1 MRKVLQQLGKYKK
14 DTFLCIGLTS
24 LEVIFEILMP
34 FVTAIIIDQGLEPGD
49 LGVVY
54 RYGALMVVMAFLSLT
69 FGAFAGKNAAS
80 ASSGLAA
87 NLREAIYANI
97 QTFSFSNI
105 DKFSVPGLV
114 TRMTTDITNVQ
125 NAFMMVIRVAVR
137 APLNLIFSFTMCL
150 VINRHLSM
158 MFLIAVAFL
167 LVVIGSIMVVTL
179 KIFRQVFQKYDDLNA
194 SVQENVTA
202 IRVVKA
208 FVREDYE
215 NIKFSKA
222 SKMLYDLSVK
232 AEGLLAFNNPAM
244 MIAVYFCIISVSW
257 FGAQFIV
264 GGSLTTGD
272 LTSLF
277 SYIMALLM
285 SLMMLSMVMLSM
297 VVVMISMSMASI
309 RRIGE
314 VLEEKADL
322 TDPEDPVMEVAD
334 GRIDFDHVNFSYKH
348 GSGKNALS
356 DIDIHIK
363 SGETVGVIGGT
374 GSGKSSLVNLICRLY
389 DVDEGSVRVGGVDV
403 RKYDTEVLRNQ
414 VSVVLQ
420 KNTLFSGSILENL
433 RWGNPEATEEECIEA
448 CQAACADEFIDR
460 MPGGY
465 RTRIERGGSNVS
477 GGQKQRLCIARALLK
492 KPKVLILDD
501 STSAVDTATDAS
513 IRAAFAKK
521 IPGTTKIIIA
531 QRVSSVQSADRILV
545 LDDGR
550 VDAFDTHENLLKNNA
565 IYQEIYNSQLEGS
578 GDFDQPA

>member
-1 MRKVLQQLGKYKK
+1 MRNVLHQLGRYKK
-14 DTFLCIGLTS
+14 DTFLCIGMTA
-24 LEVIFEILMP
+24 LEVIMEILLP
-34 FVTAIIIDQGLEPGD
+34 FITAIIIDEGLQASSMPT
-49 LGVVY
+49 VY
-54 RYGALMVVMAFLSLT
+54 RYGILMIIMAFLSLF
-69 FGAFAGKNAAS
+69 FGATAGKFAAS
-80 ASSGLAA
+80 ASSGLSA

-137 APLNLIFSFTMCL
+137 APLNLIFSFLMCML
-150 VINRHLSM
+150 INVHLSL
-158 MFLIAVAFL
+158 MFLIAVVFL
-167 LVVIGSIMVVTL
+167 VIVLGSIMVVTM
-179 KIFRQVFQKYDDLNA
+179 KIFNQVFTKYDDLNA
-194 SVQENVTA
+194 SVQENISA

-208 FVREDYE
+208 FVREGYE
-215 NIKFSKA
+215 NKKFSQA
-222 SKMLYDLSVK
+222 SGNLYHLSVK
-232 AEGLLAFNNPAM
+232 AESLLAFNNPAM

-257 FGAQFIV
+257 LGAQFIV

-277 SYIMALLM
+277 SYIMSLLM
-285 SLMMLSMVMLSM
+285 SLMMLSM

-314 VLEEKADL
+314 VLDETPDL
-322 TDPEDPVMEVAD
+322 HDPEQPVMEVPD
-334 GRIDFDHVNFSYKH
+334 GSIDFNHVNFSYKH

-356 DIDIHIK
+356 DIDLHIQ
-363 SGETVGVIGGT
+363 SGETIGVIGGT

-389 DVDEGSVRVGGVDV
+389 DVDDGSVCVGGTDV
-403 RKYDTEVLRNQ
+403 RQYDMEVLRNQ

-420 KNTLFSGSILENL
+420 KNTLFSGTILDNL
-433 RWGNPEATEEECIEA
+433 RWGNPDATEEECIEA
-448 CQAACADEFIDR
+448 CKAACADEFIDR
-460 MPGGY
+460 MPDGY
-465 RTRIERGGSNVS
+465 NTRIERGGANVS

-501 STSAVDTATDAS
+501 STSAVDTATDAK
-513 IRAAFAKK
+513 IRAAFAER

-531 QRVSSVQSADRILV
+531 QRISSVEGADRILV
-545 LDDGR
+545 LDEGR
-550 VDAFDTHENLLKNNA
+550 VNAFDTHENLLKTNA
-565 IYQEIYNSQLEGS
+565 IYQEIYESQVKGG

>member
-1 MRKVLQQLGKYKK
+1 MRKVLQQLKQYKRNA
-14 DTFLCIGLTS
+14 FLCIGMTA
-24 LEVIFEILMP
+24 LEVIMEILMP
-34 FVTAIIIDQGLEPGD
+34 FVTAIIIDQGLEAANLP
-49 LGVVY
+49 VVY
-54 RYGALMVVMAFLSLT
+54 RYGILIVAMAVLSLI
-69 FGAFAGKNAAS
+69 FGALAGKNAAS
-80 ASSGLAA
+80 ASAGLAA

-125 NAFMMVIRVAVR
+125 NAFMMIIRVAVR
-137 APLNLIFSFTMCL
+137 APLNLIFSFAMCL
-150 VINRHLSM
+150 YINVQLSW

-167 LVVIGSIMVVTL
+167 VIVIGVIMVVTL
-179 KIFRQVFQKYDDLNA
+179 RIFNRVFKKYDDLNA

-215 NIKFSKA
+215 DKKFSKA
-222 SKMLYDLSVK
+222 SNTLYKMFVK

-244 MIAVYFCIISVSW
+244 MVAVYFCIISVSW

-264 GGSLTTGD
+264 GGTLSTGD

-285 SLMMLSMVMLSM
+285 SLMMLSMV
-297 VVVMISMSMASI
+297 VVMISMSLASI
-309 RRIGE
+309 RRISE
-314 VLEEKADL
+314 VLSETPDL
-322 TDPEDPVMEVAD
+322 KDSEHPVMEVKD
-334 GRIDFDHVNFSYKH
+334 GQIDFNHVNFSYKH

-356 DIDIHIK
+356 DIDLHIH
-363 SGETVGVIGGT
+363 SGETIGVIGGT

-389 DVDEGSVRVGGVDV
+389 DVDDGSVCVGGVDV
-403 RKYDTEVLRNQ
+403 RQYDTEVLRNQ

-420 KNTLFSGSILENL
+420 KNTLFSGSILQNL
-433 RWGNPEATEEECIEA
+433 RWGNPDATEEDCIEA
-448 CQAACADEFIDR
+448 CKAACADEFIDR
-460 MPGGY
+460 MPEGY
-465 RTRIERGGSNVS
+465 RTRIERGGNNVS

-501 STSAVDTATDAS
+501 STSAVDTATDAK
-513 IRAAFAKK
+513 IRRAFAEK

-531 QRVSSVQSADRILV
+531 QRISSVESADRILV
-545 LDDGR
+545 LDDGKI
-550 VDAFDTHENLLKNNA
+550 DAFDTHENLLKNNA
-565 IYQEIYNSQLEGS
+565 IYQEIYTSQKEGG

>member
-1 MRKVLQQLGKYKK
+1 MRKVLQQLKQYKK
-14 DTFLCIGLTS
+14 QTFLCIILTA
-24 LEVIFEILMP
+24 LEVIMEILMP
-34 FVTAIIIDQGLEPGD
+34 FVTAIIIDQGLQQ
-49 LGVVY
+49 LNLSVVY
-54 RYGALMVVMAFLSLT
+54 RYGILIVLMAVLSLI
-69 FGAFAGKNAAS
+69 FGALAGKNAAS
-80 ASSGLAA
+80 ASAGLSA
-87 NLREAIYANI
+87 NLREAIYAKI

-137 APLNLIFSFTMCL
+137 APLNFIFSFAMCL
-150 VINRHLSM
+150 YINQTISWT
-158 MFLIAVAFL
+158 FLIAVAFL
-167 LVVIGSIMVVTL
+167 VIVIGAIMVVTL
-179 KIFRQVFQKYDDLNA
+179 KIFNQVFKKYDDLNA

-215 NIKFSKA
+215 NQKFSKA
-222 SKMLYDLSVK
+222 SQVLYKMFVK

-244 MIAVYFCIISVSW
+244 MVAVYFCIIIVSW
-257 FGAQFIV
+257 LGAQFIV

-285 SLMMLSMVMLSM
+285 SLMMLSMV
-297 VVVMISMSMASI
+297 VVMISMSLASI
-309 RRIGE
+309 RRISE
-314 VLEEKADL
+314 VLSETPDL
-322 TDPEDPVMEVAD
+322 KDPENPVMEVPD
-334 GRIDFDHVNFSYKH
+334 GRIDFNHVNFSYKH

-356 DIDIHIK
+356 DIDLHIK
-363 SGETVGVIGGT
+363 SGETIGVIGGT

-389 DVDEGSVRVGGVDV
+389 DVNNGSVCVGGIDV
-403 RKYDTEVLRNQ
+403 RNYDTEVLRNQ

-420 KNTLFSGSILENL
+420 KNTLFSGSILQNL
-433 RWGNPEATEEECIEA
+433 RWGNPDATEEECIQA
-448 CQAACADEFIDR
+448 CKAACADEFIDR
-460 MPGGY
+460 MPDGY
-465 RTRIERGGSNVS
+465 RTRIERGGNNVS

-501 STSAVDTATDAS
+501 STSAVDTATDAK
-513 IRAAFAKK
+513 IRAAFAKE

-531 QRVSSVQSADRILV
+531 QRISSVESADRILV
-545 LDDGR
+545 LDDGKIN
-550 VDAFDTHENLLKNNA
+550 AFDTHENLLKNNA
-565 IYQEIYNSQLEGS
+565 IYREIYTSQKEGG